1 MTMRVLRPLRGTA
14 DSGGPGGGPGR
25 PVVPASRAAGNRNT
39 AANSVIAAAT
49 RACAHEAASSRTVVR
64 TAMSAGVVRSAGTA
78 RARRHGGTR
87 AIVDG
92 REAPLTGAAA
102 AGETTGRPAHGRRA
116 HRAEVPAQR
125 VAGRSVG
132 SPVPN
137 VVAVLR
143 LRVGA
148 VRVRARTGATTAVT
162 GHAPRVVARTLVSSA
177 GLVRGTVPR
186 RRTARRAIPE
196 SSRRFRRT
204 SPVRSSTGRYG
215 ANCAP

>member
-1 MTMRVLRPLRGTA
+1 MKVLRPLRGTA

-39 AANSVIAAAT
+39 AANSVIAAVT
-49 RACAHEAASSRTVVR
+49 RACAHEAASSRTAVR
-64 TAMSAGVVRSAGTA
+64 TAVSAGVIRSAGSA
-78 RARRHGGTR
+78 RAPRHGRTR
-87 AIVDG
+87 AVADG
-92 REAPLTGAAA
+92 RKAPLTGAAA
-102 AGETTGRPAHGRRA
+102 AGDTTTGRPAHGRPARRA
-116 HRAEVPAQR
+116 VVPAQP

-162 GHAPRVVARTLVSSA
+162 GHAPRVVPKTLMSSA

-204 SPVRSSTGRYG
+204 SLVRNSTGRYG